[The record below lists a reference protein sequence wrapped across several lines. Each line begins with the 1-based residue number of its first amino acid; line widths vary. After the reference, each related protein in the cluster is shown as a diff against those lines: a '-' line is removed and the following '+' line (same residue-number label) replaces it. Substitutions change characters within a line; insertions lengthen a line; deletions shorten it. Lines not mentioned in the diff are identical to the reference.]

1 MAKTIS
7 FNIRL
12 KIDGKD
18 VVVGCRHDVEK
29 LGEALSG
36 ATRQSERL
44 GASAGSLLPLV
55 QTAKNLYGSLQGLA
69 GVMSPYIEKANAA
82 ADARTRLATV
92 MRQRMAATAE
102 DTAAVN
108 EAVAAQAKL
117 GVVGG
122 TVQRMGL
129 QQLATFASHK
139 STLTALLPAMNN
151 LLAQQK
157 GLNASQEDARS
168 VANLM
173 GKAMTGQTSALRRV
187 GITFSEA
194 QDKAIKAG
202 SEGQRA
208 AMIAEII
215 TQNVGNMNKRR
226 NTKSPIKLID
236 WTSFVHP

>member
-1 MAKTIS
+1 MAKSIKFNVKLSVDGKEQLVAVRADVSKLQNVITETTSATEGFRDKLLTINQAVMALQNVS
-7 FNIRL
+7 SA
-12 KIDGKD
+12 IDGLRGTMEGL
-18 VVVGCRHDVEK
+18 VG
-29 LGEALSG
+29 SYN
-36 ATRQSERL
+36 T
-44 GASAGSLLPLV
+44 V
-55 QTAKNLYGSLQGLA
+55 QQ
-69 GVMSPYIEKANAA
+69 AN
-82 ADARTRLATV
+82 TQLTTV
-92 MRQRMAATAE
+92 MRQRMGATDE
-102 DTAAVN
+102 DLQKIGEVIS
-108 EAVAAQAKL
+108 AQSQM

-122 TVQRMGL
+122 AVQKTGA
-129 QQLATFASHK
+129 QQIATFLK
-139 STLTALLPAMNN
+139 EKGTLEQLIPAMND

-157 GLNASQEDARS
+157 GLNARS

-194 QDKAIKAG
+194 QEKAIKAG
-202 SEGQRA
+202 GEGQRA